1 MEQLCRPQLRGAALQ
16 YFVSKIYRELYASSH
31 SPWLGTPA
39 IRAAFVEVVWLLEK
53 KFSIMVLLTL
63 DRETIIDVIL
73 GLHQLEEGIPSIRS
87 FLALHVGFHV
97 AKHDEA
103 ISCSG
108 EKDVKPLTRCEE
120 ADFAIWVA
128 PGQGDNDYVGLLT
141 LIVIFDGQS

>member
-1 MEQLCRPQLRGAALQ
+1 M
-16 YFVSKIYRELYASSH
+16 
-31 SPWLGTPA
+31 
-39 IRAAFVEVVWLLEK
+39 
-53 KFSIMVLLTL
+53 
-63 DRETIIDVIL
+63 DVIL

-108 EKDVKPLTRCEE
+108 EKDVEPLARCEE
-120 ADFAIWVA
+120 ADVAVCVA

-141 LIVIFDGQS
+141 LVVIYGSQL